1 MAAPQPFA
9 GERRDTMADKAT
21 IVLFSHVSNTRSI
34 TGAEKL
40 LLFFSRELSPY
51 FNCILVAPQDGK
63 LTQLARSYGLQVRLM
78 SIPLVYGVYTPYA
91 GLPADIRKLQ
101 EGREYHEL
109 THWLAELRPSF
120 VITSTCVHA
129 LPPIAA
135 KSMGIPVIWKISET
149 ITDNEF
155 TPVSV
160 ELIHNNSDEIL
171 AISQTAAA
179 CFPEEIRDSKVTQLP
194 PSWSDADL
202 MFEAWSKLR
211 GERRSELKIA
221 PGDPL
226 IGYVSSFI
234 NKEKGLEHFVKM
246 AVLVHEQ
253 HPAARYLVVGTPG
266 DKSYYER
273 CVRKVKLEGLTSR
286 FRFVGY
292 EECLPAAYCAMDLLV
307 VPSLIREGFGMTALE
322 GYAFSKPVVAYD
334 SGGLR
339 EILDAAGCGELL
351 VPAGDMEALAGR
363 VNALL
368 ADQAMAAG
376 IGWQARERIE
386 AVYGLAA
393 YRVRLQG
400 LAERW
405 HLRYCL
411 QPPQLIGGP
420 EAPPAAAPAG
430 GKSAPAAQPTRGK
443 TGRRAA
449 RLRAAKLRRGRLR
462 RAKSRSGAA
471 GTRPRRKKRAAGSAR
486 RRASSGGKKR
496 RAGQAGSRRSKR
508 RRKAS

>member
-135 KSMGIPVIWKISET
+135 KSLGIPVIWKISET

-155 TPVSV
+155 TPISV

-179 CFPEEIRDSKVTQLP
+179 CFPEGIRDSKVTQLP

-386 AVYGLAA
+386 AVYGPAA
-393 YRVRLQG
+393 YRARLQG

-449 RLRAAKLRRGRLR
+449 RLRAAKLRR
-462 RAKSRSGAA
+462 AKSRSGAA